1 VANLRKWGKV
11 AAKGRVVGTV
21 VTVCVLLAGCGSS
34 SSTGG
39 SSSAAGSTAKPEAT
53 ASTPKIK
60 AAPPQPEKHDPAQ
73 EAENKL
79 NAEIKANNSE
89 SQPYAGLGATK
100 AAFKAGNDVTEH
112 EPPAEPAEGTD
123 EDAIEATNSEGR
135 VTKYERIFHL
145 SPPPSNHERLGLV
158 AGIDLP
164 GYPPVVRETSTCEV
178 WRSPVLKRLV
188 GDEYAQ
194 ATTTDEST
202 SVTMEAVPGP
212 TC

>member
-1 VANLRKWGKV
+1 M
-11 AAKGRVVGTV
+11 GRDRVSQTLVFL
-21 VTVCVLLAGCGSS
+21 VCLLLAGCGSS

-39 SSSAAGSTAKPEAT
+39 TSSASTAAKPETT
-53 ASTPKIK
+53 AATPKVK

-79 NAEIKANNSE
+79 NAEIKATNSE

-100 AAFKAGNDVTEH
+100 AAFKAGNNVTEH

-123 EDAIEATNSEGR
+123 EDAIEATNSEDR
-135 VTKYERIFHL
+135 VTKYERIFHF
-145 SPPPSNHERLGLV
+145 SSPPSNSERLGLV

-164 GYPPVVRETSTCEV
+164 RYPAVVRETSTCEV
-178 WRSPVLKRLV
+178 WRSPILKRLV

-194 ATTTDEST
+194 ATTENEST
-202 SVTMEAVPGP
+202 SVTMEAVPHP
-212 TC
+212 SC